1 MDEEVREFIKH
12 MLTLMRDTFIGKI
25 HPDKA
30 VFTFNQL
37 IEEIEGL

>member
-1 MDEEVREFIKH
+1 
-12 MLTLMRDTFIGKI
+12 MRDTFIGKI

-37 IEEIEGL
+37 IEEVEEL